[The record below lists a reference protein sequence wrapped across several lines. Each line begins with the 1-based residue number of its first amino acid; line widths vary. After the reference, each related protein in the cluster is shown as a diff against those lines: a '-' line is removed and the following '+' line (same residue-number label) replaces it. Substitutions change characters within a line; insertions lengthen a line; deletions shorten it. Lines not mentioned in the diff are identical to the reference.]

1 MIPGSYGRSALRG
14 LGTELECAEDE
25 RGNGPMA
32 ERPTTP
38 MSILI
43 TALAYMIEADMKT
56 VVEEKA
62 KLVTLLRK
70 HVSRGHMTDGDLQ
83 REIDSAFEY
92 IHRTGVDKFLLE
104 STPVL
109 TMAQRI
115 AVVMNLYDT
124 ILVDGLV
131 AEGEVS
137 MMRKFRTAY
146 GISDSALSLMRELV
160 MFKNDTNLF
169 INPNHPRNTDDFDI
183 DLSMERWLRGEKS
196 I

>member
-1 MIPGSYGRSALRG
+1 
-14 LGTELECAEDE
+14 
-25 RGNGPMA
+25 MA
-32 ERPTTP
+32 ERPTKP

-62 KLVTLLRK
+62 KLVTLFRK

-92 IHRTGVDKFLLE
+92 IRRNGVDKFLLE
-104 STPVL
+104 TTPTL

-115 AVVMNLYDT
+115 GLVMNLYDA

-137 MMRKFRTAY
+137 MMRKFRTA
-146 GISDSALSLMRELV
+146 
-160 MFKNDTNLF
+160 
-169 INPNHPRNTDDFDI
+169 
-183 DLSMERWLRGEKS
+183 
-196 I
+196 